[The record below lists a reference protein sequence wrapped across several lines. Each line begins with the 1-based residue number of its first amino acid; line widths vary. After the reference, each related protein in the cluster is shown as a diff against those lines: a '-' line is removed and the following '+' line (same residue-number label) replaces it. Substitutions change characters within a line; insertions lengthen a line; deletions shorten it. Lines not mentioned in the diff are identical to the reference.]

1 MGFLIF
7 ACIIFLILF
16 FNHYFLNWE
25 ALPWP
30 ENYFKLP
37 SYQVHRGFWK
47 GGLQENT
54 IPAFQE
60 AARQGA
66 EMVELDVMLTKDQQ
80 VICYHDKDLK
90 RLFSREEKV
99 SELTAQQMRELAK
112 APLLEEVLTDPLC
125 PRYIN
130 IEIKPNV
137 NPSSLLVGELKRVLD
152 RTQSHKRVVITSFCP
167 FTLRSSFKY
176 LPEVPRGLLATD
188 DPNDSDSAIYLRK
201 MWLGGFCKAHFV
213 DLDKRMINKPFM
225 DYLKKRKIPVTVWTL
240 NDPETAKEF
249 RSLGVN
255 SIITDLSR
263 I

>member
-7 ACIIFLILF
+7 AGIILLILF

-25 ALPWP
+25 STPWP
-30 ENYFKLP
+30 KNYFKLP
-37 SYQVHRGFWK
+37 PYQVHRGFWK

-54 IPAFQE
+54 ISAFQE

-80 VICYHDKDLK
+80 VICYHDKDLG

-99 SELTAQQMRELAK
+99 SDLTAQQMIELTK
-112 APLLEEVLTDPLC
+112 APLLEEVLTDPSC

-137 NPSSLLVGELKRVLD
+137 NPRSLLVAEVKRVLD
-152 RTQSHKRVVITSFCP
+152 RTQSHNRVVITSFCP
-167 FTLRSSFKY
+167 FTLRSSYKY
-176 LPEVPRGLLATD
+176 LPEVPRGLLVTN
-188 DPNDSDSAIYLRK
+188 DPNDLDSVIFLRK
-201 MWLGGFCKAHFV
+201 MWLGGYCKAHFV
-213 DLDKRMINKPFM
+213 DLDKRMISKPFM
-225 DYLKKRKIPVTVWTL
+225 DYLAKRKIPVIVWTL
-240 NDPETAKEF
+240 NDPEIAKEF
-249 RSLGVN
+249 RSLGVE
-255 SIITDLSR
+255 SIITDLPR